1 MKKLLRVVRKPTGGG
16 GFWYDY
22 QYGEEKMPTCAKCGM
37 PMNPANSKIRP
48 ELFLHD
54 ACLPTELAQ
63 QKTNQSKTL
72 TRQVEEMVDKKIKLE
87 GLASEIIATLQ
98 VNIDRGYI
106 VTSNDQGK
114 LNIARIVE
122 KWKRELDEIKGQ

>member
-1 MKKLLRVVRKPTGGG
+1 
-16 GFWYDY
+16 
-22 QYGEEKMPTCAKCGM
+22 
-37 PMNPANSKIRP
+37 MNPANSKIRP